1 MKRLFSILSLLLI
14 VLSMSAQTKI
24 LERSAKKTPAWL
36 NTAVAFNVVDT
47 RLKLCVLRSLLGIKL
62 FEHG

>member
-36 NTAVAFNVVDT
+36 NNVVDT